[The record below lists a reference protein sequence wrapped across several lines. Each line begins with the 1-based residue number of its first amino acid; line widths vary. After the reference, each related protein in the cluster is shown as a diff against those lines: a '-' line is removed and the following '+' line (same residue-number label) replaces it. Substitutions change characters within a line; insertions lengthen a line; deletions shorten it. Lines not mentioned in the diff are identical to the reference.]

1 MKKALLFILIS
12 ALCLGALCS
21 CGADASE
28 VTGVYKIEKNLY
40 YATLVDTA
48 YNPNDSY
55 TVEEKDGKISLFIN
69 HVGISGETISNE
81 IGTLKSF
88 TLKKSNF
95 DEIIFGE
102 SWEDGTTEE
111 SLRKGN
117 DSAWKVNGE
126 GETFYVMLQ
135 KDGTVLLASIKTKD
149 GVKSCAYIR
158 KIVK

>member
-1 MKKALLFILIS
+1 M
-12 ALCLGALCS
+12 
-21 CGADASE
+21 
-28 VTGVYKIEKNLY
+28 
-40 YATLVDTA
+40 DTA

-102 SWEDGTTEE
+102 SWEDGTSEE

-135 KDGTVLLASIKTKD
+135 KDGTVLIASIKTKD